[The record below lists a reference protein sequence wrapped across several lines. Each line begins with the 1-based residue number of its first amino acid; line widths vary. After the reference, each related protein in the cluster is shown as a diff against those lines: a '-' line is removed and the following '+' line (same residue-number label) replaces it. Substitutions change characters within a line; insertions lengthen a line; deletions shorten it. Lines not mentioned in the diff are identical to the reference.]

1 MERATRKGSAASGLS
16 ITAKITIWYT
26 LFLMIVAA
34 VLSFVLFRLYDEKIQ
49 SAAENK
55 LVRVVDEVGDLITDD
70 GDDFILDRRISY
82 YHKDTYISVYEMDEE
97 LVTGRRP
104 RGIDVFPPLS
114 SEEIQVT
121 RDSQGS
127 EWYIYDNIINV
138 EGKDMYIRGML
149 NNIAD
154 DDKFSF
160 TISLAAALIPIILII
175 AAIGGYAITRGAF
188 APVRETIKATKEITR
203 DGDLSRRIPQGKSRD
218 EIYEL
223 STAFNDM
230 FDRVEELV
238 KREKQ
243 FTADVSH
250 ELRTPLAI
258 IRAQSEYAMEDDS
271 YAPDAVGVINRE
283 SRRMSSLIGNL
294 LMIARSDSGR
304 MVPDNKELNVSEL
317 LEGLAEIK
325 RSNAEDK
332 GLSLETDIEDGINM
346 ETDED
351 MLARIV
357 VNLLDNAIKYDNKE
371 GGQVRLSARTDES
384 KLTIRV
390 SDDGEG
396 IRPEDREKIWERF
409 YRSDAARTHEE
420 SSGIG
425 LSIVKVLSKALGG
438 NAELRSDEESELG
451 GATFEV
457 TLPYASKA
465 EENTQ

>member
-1 MERATRKGSAASGLS
+1 
-16 ITAKITIWYT
+16 
-26 LFLMIVAA
+26 
-34 VLSFVLFRLYDEKIQ
+34 
-49 SAAENK
+49 
-55 LVRVVDEVGDLITDD
+55 
-70 GDDFILDRRISY
+70 
-82 YHKDTYISVYEMDEE
+82 
-97 LVTGRRP
+97 
-104 RGIDVFPPLS
+104 
-114 SEEIQVT
+114 
-121 RDSQGS
+121 
-127 EWYIYDNIINV
+127 
-138 EGKDMYIRGML
+138 
-149 NNIAD
+149 
-154 DDKFSF
+154 
-160 TISLAAALIPIILII
+160 
-175 AAIGGYAITRGAF
+175 
-188 APVRETIKATKEITR
+188 
-203 DGDLSRRIPQGKSRD
+203 
-218 EIYEL
+218 
-223 STAFNDM
+223 M